1 MTKVCIASASPISDL
16 EFAKFLHKRLKVSL
30 VGSQKKLAMGGKG
43 FFYTCQ
49 LYLNDHVEREK
60 DIRDIISFF
69 NEKNS
74 SLLILEIGAEDEWD
88 DVDEENLNQ
97 YSIPESEL
105 LNTLDASKG
114 LYE

>member
-1 MTKVCIASASPISDL
+1 
-16 EFAKFLHKRLKVSL
+16 
-30 VGSQKKLAMGGKG
+30 MGGKG

-105 LNTLDASKG
+105 LNTLDVSKG